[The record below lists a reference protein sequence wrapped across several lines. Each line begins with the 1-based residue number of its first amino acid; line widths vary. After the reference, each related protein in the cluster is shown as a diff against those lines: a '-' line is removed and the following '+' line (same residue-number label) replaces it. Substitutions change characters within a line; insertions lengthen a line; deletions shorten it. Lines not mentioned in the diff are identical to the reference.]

1 MENAAQARTLHTP
14 TFDTFDE
21 NPEQWIEWPCGCRVA
36 QNTPTVDTWRCRKH
50 KLGNGEADVI
60 EVIRQ
65 YVTERANL
73 GWNTWTLEREVVRVT
88 TDLLIA
94 ASDPMI
100 IGIALAVCRRFD
112 EDRHVKEYVGADA
125 QNELVARL
133 KRHLATYG
141 EQLAAAF
148 SS

>member
-21 NPEQWIEWPCGCRVA
+21 NPERWIEWPCGCRVA
-36 QNTPTVDTWRCRKH
+36 HHPDVDTWRCHKH
-50 KLGNGEADVI
+50 NPKSRDADTI

-73 GWNTWTLEREVVRVT
+73 GWDMWTLEREVVRVT
-88 TDLLIA
+88 ADLLIA
-94 ASDPMI
+94 ANDMVI
-100 IGIALAVCRRFD
+100 IGTALAACRRFD

-125 QNELVARL
+125 QNELIASL